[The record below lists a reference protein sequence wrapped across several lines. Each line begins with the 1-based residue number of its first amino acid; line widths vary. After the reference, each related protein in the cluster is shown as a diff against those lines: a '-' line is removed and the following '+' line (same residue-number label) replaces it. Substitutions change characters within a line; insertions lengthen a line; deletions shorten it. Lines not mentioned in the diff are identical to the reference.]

1 MFLHF
6 KLKMEHLECGP
17 VKHAI
22 LRILT
27 TKWKLRMQAHPH
39 KIVLYT
45 WFSIYFLVLLVWC
58 LENCSTQVI
67 VKTHAICKVFCI
79 FCFFFTSSVES
90 SFVLAAFSFSEF
102 NGKRNRLQHFRVFG
116 GIIVF
121 AGWFFLEKCPSKS
134 INLKLFCFL

>member
-1 MFLHF
+1 MFLLVSFLLPVFPGAFSMALNLQMIGGFAFRKKTVMFLHF

-45 WFSIYFLVLLVWC
+45 WFSIYSLVLLVWC

-79 FCFFFTSSVES
+79 FCFFFHI
-90 SFVLAAFSFSEF
+90 FGRIFFCAGCIFL
-102 NGKRNRLQHFRVFG
+102 FR
-116 GIIVF
+116 I
-121 AGWFFLEKCPSKS
+121 
-134 INLKLFCFL
+134 